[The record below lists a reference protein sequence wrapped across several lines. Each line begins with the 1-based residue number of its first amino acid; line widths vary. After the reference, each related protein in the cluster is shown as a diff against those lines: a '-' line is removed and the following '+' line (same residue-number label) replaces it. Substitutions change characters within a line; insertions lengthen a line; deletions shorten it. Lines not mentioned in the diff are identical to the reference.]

1 MDDLRF
7 IISDRFQFEL
17 SQDDLPFFSERRM
30 IKANPVL
37 LVFKINDR
45 NEEIGFVE
53 FDVRV
58 VNKNA
63 YMTYFLKKQYR
74 GKGLGREM
82 VKKAIDFAFNE
93 LNLNRI
99 TAEVYEYNTASIKI
113 LESLGFIQEGRLRKA
128 KFHNSRFWDI
138 IVYGLLREDI

>member
-58 VNKNA
+58 VNKNT

-82 VKKAIDFAFNE
+82 RRQKWKWTWSTTCC
-93 LNLNRI
+93 L
-99 TAEVYEYNTASIKI
+99 TP
-113 LESLGFIQEGRLRKA
+113 
-128 KFHNSRFWDI
+128 
-138 IVYGLLREDI
+138 LLTP